1 MATQFD
7 QIVPWGRSYNEYCL
21 MFSLSGQDLSGGV
34 LDCGGGPASFTAEL
48 SACGHRAVSVDPV
61 YAYSGSEIR
70 ARFEAEVESM
80 MSQVRATPDDWT
92 WSYHR
97 DPDHLL
103 ANRRAALERFLADY
117 ERGLRDCRYVVGE
130 LPSLPFPSGSFR
142 LAVCSHLLFLWS
154 ALLSESFHIESLREL
169 CRVAHEV
176 RVFPLLTL
184 LVLVATELGLG
195 TCWIGCIRPRVIA
208 KIVGWPASIKP
219 VVVITVGYAD
229 DAGTGIPPA
238 SRRKPLAE
246 LVRWL

>member
-1 MATQFD
+1 MAIHAD

-34 LDCGGGPASFTAEL
+34 LDCGGGPSSFTAEL

-61 YAYSGSEIR
+61 YAHSGSVIR
-70 ARFEAEVESM
+70 AGFEAAAEPM
-80 MSQVRATPDDWT
+80 LAQVRATPDDWT

-97 DPDHLL
+97 DPDDLL
-103 ANRRAALERFLADY
+103 ANRRAALESFLADY

-130 LPSLPFPSGSFR
+130 LPSLPFASGSFR

-184 LVLVATELGLG
+184 RREPSPHLDAVRSALDAEGWTSEVVRVNYELQRGGNEML
-195 TCWIGCIRPRVIA
+195 RVFRA
-208 KIVGWPASIKP
+208 
-219 VVVITVGYAD
+219 
-229 DAGTGIPPA
+229 
-238 SRRKPLAE
+238 
-246 LVRWL
+246 